1 MIAFVLAIFLLIL
14 TPGPGV
20 LSLAG
25 VGAAFGWRQGI
36 KYLIP
41 WRQPNA
47 APTPASDKTP
57 GPGVKINKKI
67 AKTKAIIYKIHLS
80 RYF

>member
-25 VGAAFGWRQGI
+25 VGAAFGWHQGI
-36 KYLIP
+36 KYLIGLFFGY
-41 WRQPNA
+41 N
-47 APTPASDKTP
+47 
-57 GPGVKINKKI
+57 I
-67 AKTKAIIYKIHLS
+67 
-80 RYF
+80 